1 MVSVCMNR
9 TAKKTDQDNKKKV
22 PANIFYILA
31 GAAFFGCL
39 FLYFYKTVE
48 MHLIYQ
54 RFALDPWIVPFE
66 PSMEFFRSFLDKPG
80 GVLSYIESFLFQ
92 WYYFNL
98 SGSILA
104 ILLALSAY
112 LASYSL
118 LAAFHAKGKH
128 FLGFGPAIAIAVMY
142 NVYYSML
149 YACLGVIIATVFAAI
164 YVRIIQK
171 NKSIGLLIFA
181 ITFASLYYVIAGFSL
196 IFVLLVVIYHAVA
209 ARQAAMAFV
218 ELFIACIIVSLI
230 GTLACNIPFKDAFLY
245 ELSFDPWVSPL
256 STKIFYGTCGMFLL
270 TVLLFGLWRR
280 FASNAKTDSKTQGP
294 FKKFLIAAVQLALAI
309 AIGTAALHYSSKP
322 TNKTRL
328 MSKYMARH
336 HLWNDLIELGQNNPW
351 LHKYLF
357 FNHDHTRALFHTGRL
372 ESELFKYPQNADAL
386 LFSAKEVQ
394 RTREWFE
401 RISGLMLS
409 MGHANSTEKNSFEL
423 LENAGNWP
431 LVLEY
436 LAMANLAKG
445 QDQTASV
452 FLNKLSKDFLHGKK
466 ARDLLKQMR
475 KDPTLS
481 ENQRIQYLRSITV
494 VEEDLP
500 ELGYDAADFYQLLLR
515 KNPKN
520 KMAFQYMM
528 AKYLLKGQANKIAE
542 NIHRLDDFGY
552 DKLPRYYEEA
562 LVIAIQMDGNR
573 KIPEKWKPSARA
585 FREGRQFLQTH
596 AIYKKDPAAVKKVL
610 GARYG
615 GSYYFYAMFN

>member
-1 MVSVCMNR
+1 MNR
-9 TAKKTDQDNKKKV
+9 TAKKTDQDNKKKA

-31 GAAFFGCL
+31 GAVIFGCL

-48 MHLIYQ
+48 MCLIYQ
-54 RFALDPWIVPFE
+54 RFAFDPWIVPFE

-80 GVLSYIESFLFQ
+80 EVLSYIESFLFQ

-128 FLGFGPAIAIAVMY
+128 FLSFGPAIAIAVMY
-142 NVYYSML
+142 NVYYNML
-149 YACLGVIIATVFAAI
+149 YACLGVIIAIVFAAI
-164 YVRIIQK
+164 YVRITQK

-196 IFVLLVVIYHAVA
+196 IFVLLVVIYHAAA
-209 ARQAAMAFV
+209 ARKAAMAFV

-256 STKIFYGTCGMFLL
+256 STKIFYGACGVFLL
-270 TVLLFGLWRR
+270 TVLLFGLWHR
-280 FASNAKTDSKTQGP
+280 FASNAKTDSRTQGP

-322 TNKTRL
+322 TNKTYL

-336 HLWNDLIELGQNNPW
+336 YLWNELIELGQNNPW

-357 FNHDHTRALFHTGRL
+357 FNHDHTRALFHTDRL
-372 ESELFKYPQNADAL
+372 ESELFKYPQSADAL
-386 LFSAKEVQ
+386 LLSDEKVQ
-394 RTREWFE
+394 QTREYYE
-401 RISGLMLS
+401 KASGLMLS
-409 MGHANSTEKNSFEL
+409 MGYANSAERNSFEL
-423 LENAGNWP
+423 LEGAGNWP

-436 LAMANLAKG
+436 LAMVNLAKG
-445 QDQTASV
+445 QDLTASV
-452 FLNKLSKDFLHGKK
+452 FLSRLSKDLLQGKK
-466 ARDLLKQMR
+466 ARGILEQMR
-475 KDPTLS
+475 NDPTLS
-481 ENQRIQYLRSITV
+481 ENKQIQHLRSITV
-494 VEEDLP
+494 IEEDIP
-500 ELGYDAADFYQLLLR
+500 KMGSNASDDIFQLLL
-515 KNPKN
+515 KKKPKN

-528 AKYLLKGQANKIAE
+528 AEHLLKGQVYKIAE

-552 DKLPRYYEEA
+552 DKLPIYYEQA
-562 LVIAIQMDGNR
+562 LVIAIQLNKNT
-573 KIPEKWKPSARA
+573 KIPERWKPSAKA
-585 FREGRQFLQTH
+585 LQQGNAFLQTH
-596 AIYKKDPAAVKKVL
+596 AIYKKDPVEVKEVL
-610 GARYG
+610 ATKYG
-615 GSYYFYAMFN
+615 DSYYYYFMFN